1 MKKLISKFIRVA
13 TEGLTIDGREITAQQ
28 IAQMAANYAPEKY
41 GARIW
46 IEHFRS
52 LFADGAFPALG
63 DVVALKSEKQADGK
77 LALFAQLRPNDKLL
91 EINKQGQKV
100 FSSIEID
107 PDFAGSGEAYLVGL
121 AVTDSPAS
129 LGTEMLS
136 FSQKNR
142 TDFADGSKVP
152 TNCFSES
159 LEVDGFEFS
168 EEVETPEPGPSLL
181 SKVKDILA
189 GSTARTDTRFGDMQ
203 NSIVALAEGLDDLNT
218 KVAALTI
225 DPPKGET
232 EVADQ
237 VKALSAQLAA
247 LNTQLNNEAD
257 PKVPTRPEATGLNTG
272 ELTDC

>member
-107 PDFAGSGEAYLVGL
+107 PNFAGSGEAYLVGL

-152 TNCFSES
+152 TNSFSES

-168 EEVETPEPGPSLL
+168 EEADTPEPGPSLL

-189 GSTARTDTRFGDMQ
+189 GSTAKTDTRFGDMQ

-225 DPPKGET
+225 DPPKGES
-232 EVADQ
+232 EFADQ